1 MHPTSSY
8 EEAFQKSPTAQL
20 VVSGGKIAFG
30 NRAASQILIQ
40 STDSQ
45 SISDTPLEAFF
56 SETEKATSINNGS
69 IVLRLSSPLE
79 IGPKAC
85 DVTVVRMGED
95 KSLWQIHP
103 ANVDELESEEEADF
117 QWYAA
122 IDALPDGIVFVSHRS
137 LRLGAPKDYVI
148 LKANLP
154 ACSILNLDQA
164 DIEGRRLRNVLA
176 SYNDLEIDDL
186 LEKAKSSKS
195 RITKEAICHLKAGDS
210 NIVVAAHQIREN
222 DFLLAFKDVTQER
235 RVERQLQ
242 SSSTELERLSDQV
255 PGVYFHLE
263 INSHGEPS
271 FPFISDRI
279 KELLGIDATD
289 VMADASAAMGA
300 VFIEDLERVYESL
313 AVSARNLNPLHLE
326 YRVKG
331 PKGRQKWVATK
342 AIPEKRSDESI
353 IWYGI
358 FEDITLRKESEER
371 LRMVSAAVEASSDFI
386 IMMNTDGESMYHNN
400 SFTSI
405 LGYDSID
412 QLNKDGGALVLFQ
425 DIRVF
430 EKIIQETQEYGHWQ
444 GDVHMVTES
453 GRTLD
458 IYFRTVSV
466 RDEKGRITTMVGTG
480 TDVTHNKRRQNLLKR
495 YNSVLKAQSE
505 ASTDG
510 ILVVNERGIVSNY
523 NKRFCEIWE
532 LTPSLMDT
540 GDPGKIWQVAAKQL
554 EDPASYML
562 RAKEI
567 ADSESETTKDVVE
580 LKNGRIFE
588 RASIPISSPLGESYG
603 RVWFFHEI
611 TEQKQSE
618 ERLMAATREAEEANE
633 AKSYFLANMSHE
645 IRTPMNGIIG
655 MTGLLMDTELN
666 REQSDY
672 VETVR
677 ASSEAL
683 LVVINDILDFSK
695 IESGK
700 LEVEHIM
707 FDLRDCIEEA
717 VDTLALQAT
726 EKGLDIA
733 TVFDKE
739 IPSSLLG
746 DPTRLR
752 QIIVNL
758 IGNAVKFTERGGV
771 IVRVSPFHLRDDDVM
786 LQFSVKDTGIGI
798 PQDRID
804 VLFDSFSQVDS
815 STTRKFGGTG
825 LGLAIS
831 RNLAELMGGSMWV
844 ESEIGSGSTFHFTVN
859 LSKAAFDFDLNTSLS
874 SNAFS
879 GKRALIVDHNEFS
892 TEALMGRLGIL
903 GIEAKSFDSVA
914 SFEADK
920 SIQDEEWSFVFGEV
934 GIEGMGID
942 VFIKKI
948 RSHLGFES
956 LPIILCG
963 PLGSMHAGASDYEKV
978 LSLLKPFKLASV
990 KKSALEALGLG
1001 KQSVKKQAKTSSL
1014 LGNDMPLSILLAE
1027 DNAVNQ
1033 KVAKRLFKK
1042 LGYEIELAH
1051 NGLEAIKA
1059 LENAS
1064 YDLIFMDIQMPEM
1077 DGLQAT
1083 REIIAKWGENRP
1095 RIIALTANAMRE
1107 DRENCFRAGMDE
1119 YLTKPFKPEEL
1130 KEVIIKTYQ
1139 KLNESE
1145 EGALHNPFSPGEN

>member
-8 EEAFQKSPTAQL
+8 EEAFNKTPTAQL
-20 VVSGGKIAFG
+20 LVAGGRVTLA
-30 NRAASQILIQ
+30 NRAASQLLVQ
-40 STDSQ
+40 SADPS
-45 SISDTPLEAFF
+45 SLSDTPLEAYF
-56 SETEKATSINNGS
+56 SNLEKLADLTNGS
-69 IVLRLSSPLE
+69 YRLDLSSPLE

-85 DVTVVRMGED
+85 DVSIVRLVGEE
-95 KSLWQIHP
+95 SLWQIFP
-103 ANVDELESEEEADF
+103 AAVEELDLNPDTSPSWFGILE
-117 QWYAA
+117 
-122 IDALPDGIVFVSHRS
+122 ALPDGIVSVSMGSVRA
-137 LRLGAPKDYVI
+137 GAQKDYVVVQ
-148 LKANLP
+148 ANRP
-154 ACSILNLDQA
+154 ACAILGMDPSEL
-164 DIEGRRLRNVLA
+164 EGRRLRNVFSA
-176 SYNDLEIDDL
+176 YEDLEIDNL
-186 LEKAKSSKS
+186 LYEAKQSKS
-195 RITKEAICHLKAGDS
+195 RITKEAVCSLNAGDS
-210 NIVVAAHQIREN
+210 NILVSAREVSN
-222 DFLLAFKDVTQER
+222 DEFVLVFKDVTRER
-235 RVERQLQ
+235 RVERQLK

-263 INSHGEPS
+263 INGDGEPS
-271 FPFISDRI
+271 FPFISERI
-279 KELLGIDATD
+279 EELLGLNASK

-313 AVSARNLNPLHLE
+313 AVSARNLNPLHIE

-331 PKGRQKWVATK
+331 PNDRQKWVATK
-342 AIPEKRSDESI
+342 AIPEKRLDGSI

-386 IMMNTDGESMYHNN
+386 LMMDTDGASMYHNN

-412 QLNKDGGALVLFQ
+412 QLNGKGGVIALFQ
-425 DIRVF
+425 DNRVF

-444 GDVHMVTES
+444 GDVHMLTES
-453 GRTLD
+453 GRSLD

-466 RDEKGRITTMVGTG
+466 RDEKGRITTLVGTG

-532 LTPSLMDT
+532 LSPSLMDT

-562 RAKEI
+562 KAKQI
-567 ADSESETTKDVVE
+567 ADSESETTKDVIE

-611 TEQKQSE
+611 TEQKRSE
-618 ERLMAATREAEEANE
+618 ERLMAAMRQAEEANQ

-655 MTGLLMDTELN
+655 MTGLLMDTDLD
-666 REQSDY
+666 REQTDY
-672 VETVR
+672 VDTVR

-700 LEVEHIM
+700 LEIEHIM

-717 VDTLALQAT
+717 IDTLALQAT

-733 TVFDKE
+733 AVVDRE

-752 QIIVNL
+752 QIVVNL
-758 IGNAVKFTERGGV
+758 VGNAVKFTEKGGV
-771 IVRVSPFHLRDDDVM
+771 AIRVSPFHLCEDDVI
-786 LQFSVKDTGIGI
+786 LQFSVTDTGIGI
-798 PQDRID
+798 PEDRID
-804 VLFDSFSQVDS
+804 HLFDSFSQVDS

-844 ESEIGSGSTFHFTVN
+844 ESEIGKGSTFHFTAN
-859 LSKAAFDFDLNTSLS
+859 LSKASFDFDLNSSIS

-879 GKRALIVDHNEFS
+879 EKRAVIIDHNEFS
-892 TEALMGRLGIL
+892 IEALVNQLSIL
-903 GIEAKSFDSVA
+903 GIESKSFVTPEAFYSDETLRDS
-914 SFEADK
+914 
-920 SIQDEEWSFVFGEV
+920 EWHFIFAEV
-934 GIEGMGID
+934 GIGGVNTD
-942 VFIKKI
+942 QFIKEARK
-948 RSHLGFES
+948 HLNTDS

-963 PLGSMHAGASDYEKV
+963 PLGTLQTSVSSEEKV
-978 LSLLKPFKLASV
+978 LALLKPFKLANV
-990 KKSALEALGLG
+990 KKYALEALGFD
-1001 KQSVKKQAKTSSL
+1001 KPNVKRQSRTSSL
-1014 LGNDMPLSILLAE
+1014 LGEEMPLSILLAE
-1027 DNAVNQ
+1027 DNLVNQ

-1042 LGYEIELAH
+1042 LGYEIELAP
-1051 NGLEAIKA
+1051 NGLEALKA
-1059 LENAS
+1059 LDNGS
-1064 YDLIFMDIQMPEM
+1064 FDLIFMDIQMPEM

-1107 DRENCFRAGMDE
+1107 DRENCFQAGMDD

-1130 KEVIIKTYQ
+1130 KDVITKTYQ
-1139 KLNESE
+1139 KINESTDD
-1145 EGALHNPFSPGEN
+1145 GFHNPFSASNN